1 MNTTDPTPMPSL
13 TLVLGGMRSGKSAY
27 AERLIEA
34 RGPGLYLATANAGD
48 VEMAERIRRH
58 RARRGAVW
66 STVEAPLD
74 VVGALRSA
82 RDGRPV
88 LVDCLTLWLSNVM
101 AAGRDVDAE
110 SRTLIEGLRA
120 HSAPVVAVSNEVGLG
135 VVPDNALAR
144 AFADAAGRL
153 NQSAAQAAERVVF
166 MTASLAVTLKPPLA
180 AGEAAA

>member
-1 MNTTDPTPMPSL
+1 M
-13 TLVLGGMRSGKSAY
+13 
-27 AERLIEA
+27 
-34 RGPGLYLATANAGD
+34 
-48 VEMAERIRRH
+48 
-58 RARRGAVW
+58 
-66 STVEAPLD
+66 
-74 VVGALRSA
+74 
-82 RDGRPV
+82 